1 MSTGIIIDTSVWI
14 DFFNHP
20 QSLITLQL
28 KTLLRNRRVI
38 LVGMVLAELLQGI
51 KTHRE
56 ARLVQQSLGKLPY
69 LEMTRDDWQQAGE
82 LSASLRRKGTT
93 LPLSD
98 LVIGAMAIK
107 AGLEIFTTD
116 PHFKKIPGLKIH
128 QIPKSN

>member
-1 MSTGIIIDTSVWI
+1 MSTGIIVDTSIWI

-20 QSLITLQL
+20 QSPHTIYL

-51 KTHRE
+51 KTPKE
-56 ARLVQQSLGKLPY
+56 ARLVQLSLGKLPY
-69 LEMTRDDWQQAGE
+69 LEMAQDDWKQAGE

-98 LVIGAMAIK
+98 LVIGSMAIRED
-107 AGLEIFTTD
+107 AELFSAD
-116 PHFKKIPGLKIH
+116 PHFKKIPGLKNH
-128 QIPKSN
+128 QISQSS